1 MVYNFKYKV
10 KNLKCLQS
18 IISLCDLYMTSSH
31 SPDIIQNICRNN
43 SIACLK
49 RAMKQSENITTL
61 NASSVLDHCG
71 DFQWSPDVALK
82 AWGLNYAR
90 LGTFVSRVLL
100 WISGCCEEKDEAEIL
115 KRQKG
120 FSSRLVDR
128 GHGEKLKEP
137 RQCQGWRKTE
147 KISDGDIFWDREYKR
162 RILFGVEDRKKSWLA
177 CTHYQSLP
185 P

>member
-10 KNLKCLQS
+10 KDLKCLQS
-18 IISLCDLYMTSSH
+18 IISLCDLFMTSSH

-43 SIACLK
+43 SITCLK

-61 NASSVLDHCG
+61 NASSVLDHFR
-71 DFQWSPDVALK
+71 DFQWSPDLALK

-90 LGTFVSRVLL
+90 LCTFVSKVLL
-100 WISGCCEEKDEAEIL
+100 WISVCSEEKDEAEIF

-128 GHGEKLKEP
+128 GHNEKLKEP
-137 RQCQGWRKTE
+137 RQCPGWRKTE
-147 KISDGDIFWDREYKR
+147 EISDGDIFWDRECKR
-162 RILFGVEDRKKSWLA
+162 RILFGVEDQKKSWLA
-177 CTHYQSLP
+177 WIHYRGLP

>member
-1 MVYNFKYKV
+1 MVCNFKYKV

-43 SIACLK
+43 NITCLK
-49 RAMKQSENITTL
+49 RAMKQSETITTL
-61 NASSVLDHCG
+61 NTSSVLDHFG

-90 LGTFVSRVLL
+90 FCTFVSKVLL
-100 WISGCCEEKDEAEIL
+100 CISGCSKEKVEAEIF
-115 KRQKG
+115 KRQKW

-137 RQCQGWRKTE
+137 RQCPGWRKTE
-147 KISDGDIFWDREYKR
+147 EISDGDIFWDREYKR
-162 RILFGVEDRKKSWLA
+162 RILFGVEDQNKSWLA